1 MSNHHQN
8 LLIYY
13 ILWFNPANH
22 TTGSGYELM
31 LFSTPKHRKS
41 DFRAVTQKSLHR
53 FGAVADTPIWRNLSE
68 ARLFSSARQ
77 VERGT
82 PQPTKINQI
91 MAQKNEKS
99 SARVSSIAGKVL
111 QTGKATPTQAKALAG
126 SVMTQAP
133 NHKKGK

>member
-1 MSNHHQN
+1 MSNHQQN
-8 LLIYY
+8 LLIHH
-13 ILWFNPANH
+13 ILWSILASH
-22 TTGSGYELM
+22 ATGGGFDQM
-31 LFSTPKHRKS
+31 IFSTSKNKKS
-41 DFRAVTQKSLHR
+41 DFRAVTRKSLDR
-53 FGAVADTPIWRNLSE
+53 FGAVADTPIWRNLGE
-68 ARLFSSARQ
+68 ARLCSSARQ

>member
-1 MSNHHQN
+1 MSNHPQN
-8 LLIYY
+8 LLIHH
-13 ILWFNPANH
+13 ILWFSFASH
-22 TTGSGYELM
+22 TTGGGFQLM
-31 LFSTPKHRKS
+31 LFSTPKDRKS
-41 DFRAVTQKSLHR
+41 DSRAVTQKSLDR

-111 QTGKATPTQAKALAG
+111 PTGKATPAQVRALAS
-126 SVMTQAP
+126 SVLTQAP
-133 NHKKGK
+133 DRKKGK